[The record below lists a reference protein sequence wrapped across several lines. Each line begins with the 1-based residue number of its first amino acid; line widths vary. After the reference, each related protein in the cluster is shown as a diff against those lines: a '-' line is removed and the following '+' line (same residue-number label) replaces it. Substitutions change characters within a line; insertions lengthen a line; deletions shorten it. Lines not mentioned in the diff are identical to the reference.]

1 MDEKTVTLKD
11 FTNRELDYLADM
23 IHEKLSDMGFNTDGN
38 FSFDIKVSFVEEPD
52 ENYTENRYCKSCG

>member
-1 MDEKTVTLKD
+1 MDLNMDEKTVTLKD

-52 ENYTENRYCKSCG
+52 EN